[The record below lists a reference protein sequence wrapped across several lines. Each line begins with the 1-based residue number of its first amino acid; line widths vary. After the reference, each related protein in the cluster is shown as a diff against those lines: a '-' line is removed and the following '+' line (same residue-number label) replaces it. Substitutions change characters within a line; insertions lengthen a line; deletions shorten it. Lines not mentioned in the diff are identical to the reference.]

1 MNFRQLEIFLAVA
14 ENLSF
19 VKASAALYI
28 AQSAVSISI
37 QKLEDELDLKL
48 FSRNN
53 KRVELTAEGETLFH
67 HAEKIMAQTRDA
79 KLELA
84 EMSELKGGEVKLGVP
99 AMLASYFFPSYLV
112 DFKRQYPNIKITII
126 DEGTK
131 LIRQQLDQGIIDMG
145 IISLDDPNDDIESHP
160 IIHEEMLLC
169 LSRSHPLAKKHTVK
183 FSELKDQH
191 LILYREGYFLRE
203 IVNRMFKQHD
213 LEPKINFEVN
223 LVHLMKTLVLSDLGV
238 SFCLSSVLKE
248 ETKLIGIPF
257 KPKLELNFGIAWK
270 QNNYLSKANQAFA
283 DFMISRLSSQK
294 PQKITS

>member
-53 KRVELTAEGETLFH
+53 KRVELTAEGEALLR
-67 HAEKIMAQTRDA
+67 HADRIMSQTRDA

-84 EMSELKGGEVKLGVP
+84 EMSELKRGEVKLGVP
-99 AMLASYFFPSYLV
+99 AMLASYFLPSYLV

-131 LIRQQLDQGIIDMG
+131 LIRQHLDQGIIDMG
-145 IISLDDPNDDIESHP
+145 IISLDEPVNDIESHP

-169 LSRSHPLAKKHTVK
+169 LSRSHPLAKRESVE
-183 FSELKDQH
+183 FSELEDQR
-191 LILYREGYFLRE
+191 LILYRDGYLLRE
-203 IVNRMFKQHD
+203 IVNRMCGTHGI
-213 LEPKINFEVN
+213 EPIIAFEVN
-223 LVHLMKTLVLSDLGV
+223 LIQLMKTLVLSDLGV
-238 SFCLSSVLKE
+238 SFCIRSVLQE
-248 ETKLIGIPF
+248 EKKLVGIPF
-257 KPKLELNFGIAWK
+257 KPKLDLDFGIAWK
-270 QNNYLSKANQAFA
+270 QNNYLSKANRAFA
-283 DFMISRLSSQK
+283 DFMISKTSSA
-294 PQKITS
+294 

>member
-14 ENLSF
+14 NNLSF
-19 VKASAALYI
+19 VKASESLYI
-28 AQSAVSISI
+28 AQSAVSIAI

-53 KRVELTAEGETLFH
+53 KRVELTAEGQVLLL
-67 HAEKIMAQTRDA
+67 HADKIMSQTRDA

-84 EMSELKGGEVKLGVP
+84 EMSELKRGEVKLGVP

-131 LIRQQLDQGIIDMG
+131 LIRQQLDQGVIDMG
-145 IISLDDPNDDIESHP
+145 IINLNEPISDIESHP

-169 LSRSHPLAKKHTVK
+169 LSRSHPLATRHSVK

-191 LILYREGYFLRE
+191 LILYREGYLLRE
-203 IVNRMFKQHD
+203 IVNRMCEEHGV
-213 LEPKINFEVN
+213 EPKIDFEVN
-223 LVHLMKTLVLSDLGV
+223 LIQLMKTLVLSELGV
-238 SFCLSSVLKE
+238 SFCLRSVLKE
-248 ETKLIGIPF
+248 ESKLVGIPF
-257 KPKLELNFGIAWK
+257 KPKLELDFGIAWK
-270 QNNYLSKANQAFA
+270 QNNYLSKANRAFY
-283 DFMISRLSSQK
+283 DFIISRM
-294 PQKITS
+294 TSK

>member
-14 ENLSF
+14 ENQSF

-28 AQSAVSISI
+28 AQSAVSISV
-37 QKLEDELDLKL
+37 QKLENELDLKL
-48 FSRNN
+48 FIRNN
-53 KRVELTAEGETLFH
+53 KRVELTAEGHALLL
-67 HAEKIMAQTRDA
+67 HAEKIMSQTRVA
-79 KLELA
+79 KLELE
-84 EMSELKGGEVKLGVP
+84 EMSELKRGEVKLGVP
-99 AMLASYFFPSYLV
+99 AMLASYFLPSYLV

-131 LIRQQLDQGIIDMG
+131 LIRQHLDQGTIDMG
-145 IISLDDPNDDIESHP
+145 IISLDEPIDDIESYP

-169 LSRSHPLAKKHTVK
+169 LSHSHPLAKKQSVK

-203 IVNRMFKQHD
+203 IVNRMCRQHE
-213 LEPKINFEVN
+213 LEPIIDFEVN
-223 LVHLMKTLVLSDLGV
+223 LVQLMKTLVLSELGV
-238 SFCLSSVLKE
+238 SFCLRSVLQE

-270 QNNYLSKANQAFA
+270 QNNYLSKANRAFA
-283 DFMISRLSSQK
+283 DFMLSHLSV
-294 PQKITS
+294 

>member
-19 VKASAALYI
+19 VKASSALYI
-28 AQSAVSISI
+28 AQSAVSIAI

-53 KRVELTAEGETLFH
+53 KRVELTAEGQVLLL
-67 HAEKIMAQTRDA
+67 HADKIMSQTRDA

-84 EMSELKGGEVKLGVP
+84 EMSELKRGEVKLGVP
-99 AMLASYFFPSYLV
+99 AMLASYFLPSYLV

-131 LIRQQLDQGIIDMG
+131 LNRQHLDQGVIDMG
-145 IISLDDPNDDIESHP
+145 IISLDEPVNDIESHP

-169 LSRSHPLAKKHTVK
+169 LSRSHPLATRHSVK

-191 LILYREGYFLRE
+191 LIMYREGYLLRE
-203 IVNRMFKQHD
+203 IVNRMCEEHGV
-213 LEPKINFEVN
+213 EPKIDFEVN
-223 LVHLMKTLVLSDLGV
+223 LIQLMKTLVLSELGV
-238 SFCLSSVLKE
+238 SFCLRSVLKE
-248 ETKLIGIPF
+248 ETKLVGIPF
-257 KPKLELNFGIAWK
+257 KPKLDLDFGIAWK
-270 QNNYLSKANQAFA
+270 QNNYLSKANRAFA
-283 DFMISRLSSQK
+283 DFMISRM
-294 PQKITS
+294 TSK